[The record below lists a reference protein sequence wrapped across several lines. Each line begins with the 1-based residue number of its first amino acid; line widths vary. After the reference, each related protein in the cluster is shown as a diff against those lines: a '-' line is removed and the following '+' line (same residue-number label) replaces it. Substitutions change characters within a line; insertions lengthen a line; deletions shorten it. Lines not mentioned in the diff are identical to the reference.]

1 MDVGRGN
8 DRRLIDA
15 GNVLI
20 DRLNCDFSLI
30 GFTIAF
36 LDLALSDLARSGEDL
51 LNHALQQPGPLSLGA
66 VLVVG
71 ALTSLGPCSLSL
83 LPVTLAYLAGFE
95 SEQPPWQ
102 RSIAFCGGIVG
113 ALVVLGSL
121 SGLLGGIY
129 GQVPGLIPTLVAL
142 LAVVMGL
149 NLLGVVRLPLPSGP
163 DPDAWSRKVPA
174 PLAPIAAGLA
184 FGLAASPCTTPVL
197 AVLLGWIASSGNALT
212 GLLFL
217 SCFGI
222 GQVLPLLLAGSMAA
236 SLPKLMAMRSISRW
250 IPSISGVVLLT
261 IGTLTLLS
269 RLV

>member
-1 MDVGRGN
+1 
-8 DRRLIDA
+8 
-15 GNVLI
+15 
-20 DRLNCDFSLI
+20 
-30 GFTIAF
+30 
-36 LDLALSDLARSGEDL
+36 
-51 LNHALQQPGPLSLGA
+51 
-66 VLVVG
+66 
-71 ALTSLGPCSLSL
+71 
-83 LPVTLAYLAGFE
+83 VTLAYLAGFE

-102 RSIAFCGGIVG
+102 RSLAFCGGIVG
-113 ALVVLGSL
+113 ALVMLGSL

-163 DPDAWSRKVPA
+163 DPNAWSRKVPS

-212 GLLFL
+212 GLLYL
-217 SCFGI
+217 SSFGI

-236 SLPKLMAMRSISRW
+236 SLPRLMAMRSISRW
-250 IPSISGVVLLT
+250 IPSVSGVVLLT
-261 IGTLTLLS
+261 IGTLTLLT